1 MRQVLE
7 VHNLSARYGRVE
19 VLWEVDLFV
28 GSKEIVSLV
37 GPTGAGKTSLLR
49 ALSGMASSSAD
60 VMSFRGK
67 DLRGLSIEQIVDVG
81 IAHVPEGRRLFPGLT
96 VRDNLRLGGW
106 RTHNQDVSRVVEL
119 FPKLGQRINQVCGTM
134 SGGEQQMVAI
144 GRGLM
149 GEPDLIMID
158 ELSMGLAPVVVEE
171 IIDVLPDI
179 AASGTSVLLVEQDVD
194 AALTTAERAYVLET
208 GRVVMSGQ
216 AGELLADP
224 RIQQAYLGIG

>member
-1 MRQVLE
+1 
-7 VHNLSARYGRVE
+7 
-19 VLWEVDLFV
+19 
-28 GSKEIVSLV
+28 
-37 GPTGAGKTSLLR
+37 
-49 ALSGMASSSAD
+49 
-60 VMSFRGK
+60 
-67 DLRGLSIEQIVDVG
+67 
-81 IAHVPEGRRLFPGLT
+81 
-96 VRDNLRLGGW
+96 
-106 RTHNQDVSRVVEL
+106 
-119 FPKLGQRINQVCGTM
+119 
-134 SGGEQQMVAI
+134 
-144 GRGLM
+144 
-149 GEPDLIMID
+149 MID